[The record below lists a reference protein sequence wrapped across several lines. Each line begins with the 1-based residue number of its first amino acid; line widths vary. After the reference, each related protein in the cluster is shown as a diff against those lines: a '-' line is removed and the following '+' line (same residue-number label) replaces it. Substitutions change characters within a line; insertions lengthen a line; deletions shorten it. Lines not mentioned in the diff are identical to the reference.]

1 MAKEAQQRELR
12 DLVPGTAGGKALRR
26 LKGREYFVEL
36 GRRGGKTT
44 RDRYG
49 VGYLREIAKRGG
61 EALRRLY
68 HRQPKTI
75 HPWYGGKERV
85 VPYWPAMATTR
96 RKRPIYMRIELEP
109 PSEEEL
115 DEIVKRH
122 IERI

>member
-75 HPWYGGKERV
+75 HPGMEGRSESYRIGQQW
-85 VPYWPAMATTR
+85 
-96 RKRPIYMRIELEP
+96 RPRGVSD
-109 PSEEEL
+109 PS
-115 DEIVKRH
+115 ICG
-122 IERI
+122 